1 MQFLKGV
8 SYLNI
13 LVVEDETRL
22 ADALGHILEGAGY
35 IVDVVYDG
43 EDAFSYGMNSLYD
56 AILLDVMLPKRN
68 GFDVAKDLRRN
79 GINTPI
85 IMLTARSTKEDIIQG
100 LDNGADDYITKPFEP
115 EELLARVRAVTR
127 RQGEVVLNELSFG
140 DIELDLSSRELSCGI
155 KSVNLSQK
163 EFDVLSLLMT
173 NSGQTVTKDM
183 LIAKIWG
190 VESDAVDN
198 NVEAYIS
205 FLRKKLSYLNSS
217 VTISTIR
224 KLGYRLMD
232 DRQVP
237 NL

>member
-13 LVVEDETRL
+13 LVIEDETRL

-140 DIELDLSSRELSCGI
+140 DIELDLSSRELSCGT

>member
-1 MQFLKGV
+1 M
-8 SYLNI
+8 SHLNI

-35 IVDVVYDG
+35 MIDVVYDG
-43 EDAFSYGMNSLYD
+43 DDAFSYGMNALYD
-56 AILLDVMLPKRN
+56 VILLDVMLPKRN
-68 GFDVAKDLRRN
+68 GFEVARDLRRN

-115 EELLARVRAVTR
+115 EELLARLRAVTR

-140 DIELDLSSRELSCGI
+140 DIELNLSSRELSCKN
-155 KSVNLSQK
+155 KSVSLSQK
-163 EFDVLSLLMT
+163 EFDVLSLLLT

-205 FLRKKLSYLNSS
+205 FLRKKLNYLNSS

-224 KLGYRLMD
+224 KLGYRLID
-232 DRQVP
+232 DSQVP
-237 NL
+237 RL

>member
-1 MQFLKGV
+1 M
-8 SYLNI
+8 SHLNI

-35 IVDVVYDG
+35 MVDVVYDG
-43 EDAFSYGMNSLYD
+43 DDAFSYGMNALYD
-56 AILLDVMLPKRN
+56 VILLDVMLPKRN
-68 GFDVAKDLRRN
+68 GFEVARDLRRN

-115 EELLARVRAVTR
+115 EELLARLRAVTR

-140 DIELDLSSRELSCGI
+140 DIELNLSSRELSCKN
-155 KSVNLSQK
+155 KSVSLSQK
-163 EFDVLSLLMT
+163 EFDVLSLLLT

-205 FLRKKLSYLNSS
+205 FLRKKLNYLNSS
-217 VTISTIR
+217 VIISTIR
-224 KLGYRLMD
+224 KLGYRLID
-232 DRQVP
+232 DSQVP
-237 NL
+237 RL